1 MTESLPRVEPEPAG
15 ARASVSDDTL
25 VRWLRAGDEEAAHR
39 LYGRYVARLRALAR
53 AKLSSDLNARVDSDD
68 IVQSVFRRFFA
79 AAVADNFA
87 VPAGEDLWN
96 LLLVITLNK
105 VRSERSFHRAA
116 KRDVRRTFVAGPE
129 GYSLEAVAERDDA
142 AVALLRFHVA
152 EALERVPAHYR
163 AVVELR
169 MDGHEVAAI
178 AQTVGRSKRT
188 VERILQESRGALGH
202 LLNEAD

>member
-1 MTESLPRVEPEPAG
+1 
-15 ARASVSDDTL
+15 VSDDTL
-25 VRWLRAGDEEAAHR
+25 VRWLRAGDEAAAGR
-39 LYGRYVARLRALAR
+39 LYDRYVARLRALAR
-53 AKLSSDLNARVDSDD
+53 AKLSSDLNRRLDSDD

-116 KRDVRRTFVAGPE
+116 KRDVRRTTEAGLD

-152 EALERVPAHYR
+152 EALERVPPHYR
-163 AVVELR
+163 AVLELR
-169 MDGHEVAAI
+169 MEGHEVAAI
-178 AQTVGRSKRT
+178 AQRVGRSKRT
-188 VERILQESRGALGH
+188 VERILQESRGVLGH
-202 LLNEAD
+202 LLNDDQ